1 MRIIK
6 VVGLFSAL
14 LLAMNSIVSP
24 ALACPK
30 GYVRCGGACC
40 PTH

>member
-6 VVGLFSAL
+6 VVGLFAAL
-14 LLAMNSIVSP
+14 LLAMNCIVTP